1 MGHIFRAFVG
11 VVGLA
16 AIFWGATG
24 AALAAQ
30 AEEGIVGK
38 IQRQYESIQSFQAE
52 FTQELTVAAS
62 RESEERRGILY
73 FRHPGLIR
81 WETISPEPE
90 LLIVGPEVVW
100 NYFEDEH
107 IAYRYAVED
116 VLGSATVL
124 KILSGQARLDED
136 FLTEVDLAEDT
147 ADLVIRLRPRVPEPS
162 LVEATMWVDPETFL
176 LQQVLAV
183 DFYGNTNKIALQDLR
198 LDPDLDPAL
207 FKFTPPEGVLVR

>member
-1 MGHIFRAFVG
+1 MGYIFRAFVG
-11 VVGLA
+11 AIGLTA
-16 AIFWGATG
+16 FFLG
-24 AALAAQ
+24 AAGAPLAAQ
-30 AEEGIVGK
+30 AEEGIVEK
-38 IQRQYESIQSFQAE
+38 IQRRYESIQSFQAE

-62 RESEERRGILY
+62 RESEERRGVLY

-81 WETISPEPE
+81 WETVSPEPE

-100 NYFEDEH
+100 NYFEEEE

-147 ADLVIRLRPRVPEPS
+147 AATVIRLRPRVPEPS
-162 LVEATMWVDPETFL
+162 LVEATIRVDPETFL

-183 DFYGNTNKIALQDLR
+183 DFYGNINQVTLHNLR
-198 LDPDLDPAL
+198 LDPDLEPTL
-207 FKFTPPEGVLVR
+207 FDFTPLKGVLVR

>member
-16 AIFWGATG
+16 AIFWSATG
-24 AALAAQ
+24 AAL

-62 RESEERRGILY
+62 RESEMRRGMLY
-73 FRHPGLIR
+73 FHHPGLIR
-81 WETISPEPE
+81 WETVSPEPE

-100 NYFEDEH
+100 NYFKDEE

-136 FLTEVDLAEDT
+136 FLTEVDLTEDSGAT
-147 ADLVIRLRPRVPEPS
+147 LIRLRPRVPEPS
-162 LVEATMWVDPETFL
+162 LVEATIRVDPETFL

-183 DFYGNTNKIALQDLR
+183 DFYGNTNKVTLHDLR
-198 LDPDLDPAL
+198 LDPNLEPAL
-207 FKFTPPEGVLVR
+207 FEFTPPEGVLVR